1 MGKDPNSAHNFAVQC
16 YNNLTNQSC
25 HIEKIIQTQ
34 SAEQIVVNCLYLE
47 ALIDVVGQLTFQ
59 ACALREHDE
68 CNDSNNQGNSLRM
81 LKFSGSHS
89 ENVAIV
95 FENAPKNA
103 KHTHK
108 NS

>member
-1 MGKDPNSAHNFAVQC
+1 
-16 YNNLTNQSC
+16 
-25 HIEKIIQTQ
+25 
-34 SAEQIVVNCLYLE
+34 
-47 ALIDVVGQLTFQ
+47 LTFQ
-59 ACALREHDE
+59 ACALRGHDE